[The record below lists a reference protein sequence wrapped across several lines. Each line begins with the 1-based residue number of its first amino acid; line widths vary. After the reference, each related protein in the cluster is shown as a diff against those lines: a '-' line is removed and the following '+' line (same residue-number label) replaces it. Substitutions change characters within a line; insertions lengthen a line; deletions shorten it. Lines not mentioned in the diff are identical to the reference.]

1 MLDILPL
8 YLRHSW
14 GLPHHWALGRR
25 VGELL
30 DQSIIVILAI
40 FHHHY
45 HLHHDHHHSICKYK
59 AGEGDILRG
68 CLKCGGGRREG
79 GVISILINLLNK
91 LQIEDLKL
99 RWSCSDEYE
108 EVDDL
113 KMF

>member
-14 GLPHHWALGRR
+14 GLPHHWALGRG

-40 FHHHY
+40 FH
-45 HLHHDHHHSICKYK
+45 HHDHHHSICKYK

-68 CLKCGGGRREG
+68 VFEVWRGGEG
-79 GVISILINLLNK
+79 KVGVISILINLLNK
-91 LQIEDLKL
+91 LQIEDFKL

>member
-1 MLDILPL
+1 M
-8 YLRHSW
+8 
-14 GLPHHWALGRR
+14 
-25 VGELL
+25 
-30 DQSIIVILAI
+30 
-40 FHHHY
+40 
-45 HLHHDHHHSICKYK
+45 
-59 AGEGDILRG
+59 
-68 CLKCGGGRREG
+68 KCGGGRREG